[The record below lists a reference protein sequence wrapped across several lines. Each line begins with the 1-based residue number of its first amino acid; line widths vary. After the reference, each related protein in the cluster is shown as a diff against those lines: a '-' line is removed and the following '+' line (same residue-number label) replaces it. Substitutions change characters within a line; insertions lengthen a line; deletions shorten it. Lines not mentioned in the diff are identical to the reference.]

1 MISRSDIGG
10 AEGGREAG
18 FTLIEM
24 IVVLTILAL
33 MTTFLL
39 SNGRQVSPAIHARA
53 AAQAVAG
60 ALRQA
65 RGEAIAG
72 NRSVALT
79 LDVANRSYRWGQRP
93 AEILPP
99 DLSLSL
105 LTGRNEL
112 ISGVNAAG
120 RIRFDPDG
128 GSSGGRVTIAG
139 GGQVWWVGVDWLSGR
154 VSIEMQPH

>member
-1 MISRSDIGG
+1 MISHSDKNGQS
-10 AEGGREAG
+10 G
-18 FTLIEM
+18 FTLIELLA
-24 IVVLTILAL
+24 VLAILGL
-33 MTTFLL
+33 MTALL
-39 SNGRQVSPAIHARA
+39 TSNRLQVSPAIHARA

-79 LDVANRSYRWGQRP
+79 LDVVNRTYSSGQRP
-93 AEILPP
+93 AEALPP
-99 DLSLSL
+99 DLGLSL
-105 LTGRNEL
+105 LTGRDEL
-112 ISGVNAAG
+112 ASGGSAAG

-128 GSSGGRVTIAG
+128 GSSGGRVTITG

-154 VSIEMQPH
+154 VSIAQQPR